1 LEEGTGTPVAAKIE
15 KMSGIDK
22 AALLLLSLGEGQA
35 SEILKRLDDKEVQLL
50 GQRISKTELISTKQM
65 AAILEEFTTMLTSP
79 EAIIV
84 KGGQFFK
91 NTISR
96 TMDAKRQEE
105 LMDNLDLE
113 QSPEFFQKIK
123 KLDSRTVAS
132 FLRNEHPQTIALVLA
147 HLERNQAG
155 AVLAQLPE
163 NLQLEVVRRVASLD
177 QVSPAII
184 EEIDA
189 ALREEITLVEEVGGR
204 LVGGPQSVAEILNQM
219 ERTHETAILRRLE
232 EEEQEDL
239 AEEIRRYLFTFE
251 DLLGI
256 EDRGVMSLLK
266 ETNTQDL
273 ALALKAA
280 SDELKMKFFTNMS
293 SRASEMLQEELEI
306 MGPVRLREVETA
318 QQKIIQLAKRLES
331 EGQLV
336 LAGKS
341 SEDVFI

>member
-1 LEEGTGTPVAAKIE
+1 LTAKVE
-15 KMSGIDK
+15 NLSGLDK

-35 SEILKRLDDKEVQLL
+35 GEILRRLDDKEVQLL
-50 GQRISKTELISTKQM
+50 GQRISKLDLVSTKQM
-65 AAILEEFTTMLTSP
+65 AIILDEFNKMMESP
-79 EAIIV
+79 EAIVV
-84 KGGQFFK
+84 KGDQFFK

-105 LMDNLDLE
+105 LMDKLDLE

-123 KLDSRTVAS
+123 KLDSRTLAS

-155 AVLAQLPE
+155 GVLAQFPE
-163 NLQLEVVRRVASLD
+163 NLQLEVVRRIASLD

-219 ERTHETAILRRLE
+219 ERTQETTILKRLE
-232 EEEQEDL
+232 EEDHEDL

-251 DLLGI
+251 DLLGV
-256 EDRGVMSLLK
+256 EDRGIMALLK

-280 SDELKMKFFTNMS
+280 SDEMKAKFFKNMS

-318 QQKIIQLAKRLES
+318 QQKIIQVAKRLES
-331 EGQLV
+331 EGQL
-336 LAGKS
+336 LLTAKS